1 MRVLDQILEVLAKN
15 LPEYFSL
22 HQTKRRKGMKK
33 VYPWSP
39 LLSNPAL
46 RYEITWLHLDPLL
59 GFCLPCLQFHDFL
72 SFVVLRFSFGAP
84 ISRNRIYLLLLR
96 RDLMLKRCKE
106 NFAQFASGISEALGM
121 KPECTWLSVCS
132 LIGSP

>member
-1 MRVLDQILEVLAKN
+1 MR
-15 LPEYFSL
+15 SL
-22 HQTKRRKGMKK
+22 G
-33 VYPWSP
+33 S
-39 LLSNPAL
+39 
-46 RYEITWLHLDPLL
+46 TWIRSSASV
-59 GFCLPCLQFHDFL
+59 CRASRLQFHDFL

-84 ISRNRIYLLLLR
+84 ISRNRVYLLLLR